1 MIIFFQ
7 WPKQNYYLYM
17 NIELTQAI
25 QDLVDSIADIYRQNL
40 ESSKATGNL
49 QNFQTH
55 ITLNDTTFSVGFEL
69 EDYWK
74 YVEYGRRP
82 GKQPPIEA
90 IENWVRVKPIVPDSR
105 TDKVPNTKQLA
116 YLIARKIGREGTPAQ
131 KPLTNTMYSEEV
143 NILISAIK
151 NNIVEQ
157 VYKYITSDEISD

>member
-7 WPKQNYYLYM
+7 LPKQNYYLYM

-49 QNFQTH
+49 QNFQTY

-74 YVEYGRRP
+74 YVEYGRGP
-82 GKQPPIEA
+82 GKQPPIDA
-90 IENWVRVKPIVPDSR
+90 IEKWVKVKPIVPDSR
-105 TDKVPNTKQLA
+105 SGKIPTTRQVA

-131 KPLTNTMYSEEV
+131 KPLSNTMWSEEV
-143 NILISAIK
+143 DILINAIK
-151 NNIVEQ
+151 SNIVSQ
-157 VYKYITSDEISD
+157 VMEYINSDEISD

>member
-1 MIIFFQ
+1 
-7 WPKQNYYLYM
+7 M

-55 ITLNDTTFSVGFEL
+55 ITLNDTTLSVSFEL

-74 YVEYGRRP
+74 YVEYGRGP
-82 GKQPPIEA
+82 GKQPPIDK
-90 IENWVRVKPIVPDSR
+90 IEEWVRVKPIIPDPINGKIPDTR
-105 TDKVPNTKQLA
+105 QLA

-131 KPLTNTMYSEEV
+131 HPLSNTMWSEEV
-143 NILISAIK
+143 NILINAIK
-151 NNIVEQ
+151 RNISEQ
-157 VYKYITSDEISD
+157 VYKYITSDEIS

>member
-1 MIIFFQ
+1 
-7 WPKQNYYLYM
+7 M

-25 QDLVDSIADIYRQNL
+25 QDLVYSIADIYKQNL

-55 ITLNDTTFSVGFEL
+55 ITLNDTTFSVEFEL

-74 YVEYGRRP
+74 YVEYGRGQ

-90 IENWVRVKPIVPDSR
+90 IEDWIRIKPIVPDSR
-105 TDKVPNTKQLA
+105 TGKVPNTKQLA

-131 KPLTNTMYSEEV
+131 KPLSNTMWSEDV
-143 NILISAIK
+143 DILISAIK
-151 NNIVEQ
+151 RNIVDQ

>member
-1 MIIFFQ
+1 
-7 WPKQNYYLYM
+7 M

-55 ITLNDTTFSVGFEL
+55 ITLNDTTLSVSFEL

-74 YVEYGRRP
+74 YVEYGRGP
-82 GKQPPIEA
+82 GKQPPIDK
-90 IENWVRVKPIVPDSR
+90 IEEWVRVKPIIPDPINGKIPDTR
-105 TDKVPNTKQLA
+105 QLA

-131 KPLTNTMYSEEV
+131 HPLSDTMWSEEV
-143 NILISAIK
+143 NILINAIK
-151 NNIVEQ
+151 RNIVEQ
-157 VYKYITSDEISD
+157 VTKSLTDNEIID

>member
-1 MIIFFQ
+1 
-7 WPKQNYYLYM
+7 M

-74 YVEYGRRP
+74 YVEYGRGP

-90 IENWVRVKPIVPDSR
+90 IESWVRVKPIVPDSR
-105 TDKVPNTKQLA
+105 SGTIPTTKQVA